1 MVRAIADAFV
11 RGQRAGAPRS
21 LLGRRLVEAR
31 AESEG
36 ADLINTIPD
45 RGEIVLP
52 WGSLTGRRGVRL

>member
-1 MVRAIADAFV
+1 VVRAIADAFV

-36 ADLINTIPD
+36 ADLINNSPSWGN
-45 RGEIVLP
+45 RAAMGEP
-52 WGSLTGRRGVRL
+52 NR